1 MLEHLTTC
9 KNNEVRFQSKIY
21 SDFRAKYKKRKEIGG
36 GGGSCSRGETKKEP
50 EGNIGKYIIWFK
62 GGKALP

>member
-36 GGGSCSRGETKKEP
+36 GGAAAA
-50 EGNIGKYIIWFK
+50 
-62 GGKALP
+62 GGKPKKNQREI